1 MKRLCIICEGQT
13 EQRFVELCLQ
23 PHLRQFGVWA
33 YPSLIK
39 TGPGKQ
45 GGGDVTVARIVAHI
59 GFEYRSSDHI
69 STLVDWV
76 RFTRAKGKSKAELE
90 QAILREAAR
99 LIPGFEA
106 RFVTPYVQR
115 HEFESLLFSDVKQFE
130 WVIDGWNNKAQKQL
144 QAARAEFAT
153 PEDINTKPELSPS
166 NRLASI
172 LKNQYNKVIHGAEI
186 AELIGLRTIRAECA
200 DFHAWITALEAL
212 GQG

>member
-13 EQRFVELCLQ
+13 EQRFVEICLQ
-23 PHLRQFGVWA
+23 PHLRQFGIYA

-59 GFEYRSSDHI
+59 AFEYRSSDHI

-90 QAILREAAR
+90 QDILQAAAR
-99 LIPGFEA
+99 LIPNFEE

-115 HEFESLLFSDVKQFE
+115 HEFESLLFSDVNQFE
-130 WVIDGWNNKAQKQL
+130 LVIDGWNDKAQKQL
-144 QAARAEFAT
+144 QRVREAFAT

-166 NRLASI
+166 KRLANI
-172 LKNQYNKVIHGAEI
+172 LKNQYNKVIHGADM
-186 AELIGLRTIRAECA
+186 AELIGLSTIRAECP
-200 DFHAWITALEAL
+200 DFDGWVAKLEAL
-212 GQG
+212 GQR